1 MLIFKRT
8 QKNFAFITGYL
19 WLLAL
24 PMLLGIGGMFA
35 LSVYNHGVVVEQKL
49 VSLNSMAVVAE
60 ARMLDHIEQLMAVE
74 VTADKLNPVISSTRA
89 RQEYRELWGNKAA
102 LDSLITLIFYAD
114 STGRFFSG
122 SEEADQ
128 AWVNARVNVNSRA
141 WFKGAL
147 AARTFYWT
155 PAYQDIL
162 TGDYILTLAHR
173 LTDGQQEGARVIGTD
188 VNVAEWS
195 QMLRD
200 MLYGDNALS
209 HMVID
214 RRTNQILVSS
224 QSAYNGQI
232 LQAPWLARLTSQSGS
247 FYSEQSNE
255 YVAYGTLPKREHW
268 LAITVQPR
276 RDSVAVLGGSLALG
290 LLVVACALFITMSAF
305 FRLRLLVLIDSLV
318 NRIRQLGAGAM
329 GGPSSSVLP
338 VFPEMALLDQALNQV
353 SDHLQESFDMAHRD
367 ALTGIYNRRFMDG
380 RLRQLHEEGSPFV
393 LALVDLDNF
402 KQINDVYGHTGG
414 DAALCRSV
422 ELGQELLGESAS
434 LCRYGG
440 EELVAL
446 FEHGTLAE
454 AEVLMEQWRCRVSE
468 LKWREKGMLVTF
480 SAGIGSSNGR
490 TPEELLAMV
499 DNAMYQAKRAGKN
512 RIYRIEGE

>member
-1 MLIFKRT
+1 MAAYCAPSDGAMPHGRVHHEVMSRTPSMLIFKRT
-8 QKNFAFITGYL
+8 KKNFAFITGYL

-214 RRTNQILVSS
+214 RRTNQILMSTSNRRRKKADMVMKSAQATTSS
-224 QSAYNGQI
+224 
-232 LQAPWLARLTSQSGS
+232 PRARLPPSTATESRLGWTVMASQCS
-247 FYSEQSNE
+247 
-255 YVAYGTLPKREHW
+255 R
-268 LAITVQPR
+268 
-276 RDSVAVLGGSLALG
+276 LG
-290 LLVVACALFITMSAF
+290 
-305 FRLRLLVLIDSLV
+305 
-318 NRIRQLGAGAM
+318 
-329 GGPSSSVLP
+329 
-338 VFPEMALLDQALNQV
+338 
-353 SDHLQESFDMAHRD
+353 
-367 ALTGIYNRRFMDG
+367 
-380 RLRQLHEEGSPFV
+380 
-393 LALVDLDNF
+393 
-402 KQINDVYGHTGG
+402 
-414 DAALCRSV
+414 
-422 ELGQELLGESAS
+422 
-434 LCRYGG
+434 
-440 EELVAL
+440 
-446 FEHGTLAE
+446 
-454 AEVLMEQWRCRVSE
+454 RV
-468 LKWREKGMLVTF
+468 
-480 SAGIGSSNGR
+480 
-490 TPEELLAMV
+490 P
-499 DNAMYQAKRAGKN
+499 
-512 RIYRIEGE
+512 